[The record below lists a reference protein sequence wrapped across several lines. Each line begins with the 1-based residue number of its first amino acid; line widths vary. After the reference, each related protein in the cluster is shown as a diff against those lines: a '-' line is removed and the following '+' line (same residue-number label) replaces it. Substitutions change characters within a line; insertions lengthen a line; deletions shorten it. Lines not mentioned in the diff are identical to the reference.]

1 MFIPSGMTTHLGRCL
16 RVVAAIALLCGSAA
30 SATDPDALARAGSAL
45 AARPRNGNP
54 TYPQT
59 VAWLAA
65 HARAHAHLT
74 SRMGGVGVSTSF
86 QIQPT
91 HFGCVLGILRASRN
105 LTTGLTVGGGYLLAL
120 REVDRARIQ
129 VLQVAGAASCV
140 ELKGSERMALQFQN
154 AGSTREPRLVPGAAS
169 STFRV
174 CFDGAESAGAAAT
187 ALRHAA
193 DLCGG
198 AVPISWDP
206 MR

>member
-1 MFIPSGMTTHLGRCL
+1 M
-16 RVVAAIALLCGSAA
+16 VVIALVCAA
-30 SATDPDALARAGSAL
+30 VARAAEPGALDKAGDALS
-45 AARPRNGNP
+45 ARPRNGDP
-54 TYPQT
+54 TYAQT
-59 VAWLAA
+59 VAWLTGHAKA
-65 HARAHAHLT
+65 HARVT
-74 SRMGGVGVSTSF
+74 FSMRGVAVATSF
-86 QIQPT
+86 EIQPT
-91 HFGCVLGILRASRN
+91 HFGCVLGLLRITRN
-105 LTTGLTVGGGYLLAL
+105 LTTRLTVGGGYLLAL